1 MCWHCSR
8 EAQRRAARVVVGH
21 ACGLSERRRYGS
33 TRGAVH
39 AVRVRASRLD
49 APGAVRVRE
58 RGVRAGRAVRLLG
71 QVAWKGGV
79 VGREAAQARE
89 RGMELAWRARGE
101 RERGVAR
108 RGRKRGRREGREEKK
123 EKEKEKRG
131 KKKWKKKEKEI
142 EEKKMGGRERK
153 RRGGGARQRRPRP
166 RSATRGVRLQEVGH
180 AVGGERG
187 KKRRARF
194 AASGR
199 DTSRRIEKWMGRE
212 LKPGVGL
219 FRRISGT

>member
-1 MCWHCSR
+1 MCWHCSG

-21 ACGLSERRRYGS
+21 ARGLSERRGYGS

-123 EKEKEKRG
+123 EKEKRKEGKRNGKRKRNRG
-131 KKKWKKKEKEI
+131 KEN
-142 EEKKMGGRERK
+142 GREGAVRASGD
-153 RRGGGARQRRPRP
+153 RDRGRPRV
-166 RSATRGVRLQEVGH
+166 ACGRGRWGH

-187 KKRRARF
+187 RRRGEKGGAGF
-194 AASGR
+194 AAAGH
-199 DTSRRIEKWMGRE
+199 DASRWMGA
-212 LKPGVGL
+212 
-219 FRRISGT
+219 